1 MSISTVPA
9 LPPQNVSVDN
19 ITYTTIILSWS
30 EVPAIYQNGIII
42 EYEVEYTQN
51 TFDTVPTT
59 QNITVTNTSVTLTD
73 LEEYVVY
80 FIRVRAY
87 TNIGS
92 GPYSDP
98 VNETTLQ
105 DSKYSYNV

>member
-1 MSISTVPA
+1 M
-9 LPPQNVSVDN
+9 
-19 ITYTTIILSWS
+19 
-30 EVPAIYQNGIII
+30 EF
-42 EYEVEYTQN
+42 TQN

-105 DSKYSYNV
+105 DSKYSYISSRMFIFVAFY